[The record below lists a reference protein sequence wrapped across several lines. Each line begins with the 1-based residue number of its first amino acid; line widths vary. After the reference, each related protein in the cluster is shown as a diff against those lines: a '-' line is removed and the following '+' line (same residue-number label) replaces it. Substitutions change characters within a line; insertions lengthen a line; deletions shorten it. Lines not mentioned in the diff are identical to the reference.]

1 MDHLS
6 IYPSRPLV
14 FYATLYQM
22 PLISLGKPP
31 ELRHGFASKAVK
43 ISCVMAIIWCI
54 LESIGRKADWLL
66 FNKRSLSKN
75 LQILSSNNFPNI
87 FEQIGN
93 KDKDTGQ

>member
-1 MDHLS
+1 
-6 IYPSRPLV
+6 
-14 FYATLYQM
+14 
-22 PLISLGKPP
+22 
-31 ELRHGFASKAVK
+31 
-43 ISCVMAIIWCI
+43 MAIIWCI
-54 LESIGRKADWLL
+54 LESIGRKPDWLL